1 MPSKDLLK
9 KYDLEI
15 FEELTDSLKM
25 GNVKKYRECLDTNEV
40 YYMQNGVYLVL
51 QKLHNLVYRNL
62 LKKL

>member
-25 GNVKKYRECLDTNEV
+25 GNVKKYRECLDTNKV